1 MMTWKAIASMY
12 KMLRL
17 VDRLSYRRYEG
28 NNPGNCNLHAGPQLG
43 LARPALLAPHGDA
56 KHQTNGGHGQDLP
69 PHLRIQ
75 LLLLHPLPNLP
86 SWSKY
91 NLNNRPSWT

>member
-12 KMLRL
+12 KMLRT

-28 NNPGNCNLHAGPQLG
+28 NNPGNCNLHAGPQLR
-43 LARPALLAPHGDA
+43 LARPALFSLVAPHGDA
-56 KHQTNGGHGQDLP
+56 RHQSHGGHGEDLP
-69 PHLRIQ
+69 PHFRIQ

-86 SWSKY
+86 SWS
-91 NLNNRPSWT
+91 